1 MSELPPGGR
10 VFDMPTHRT
19 ARPPRSTPVRTPVRP
34 TGRAVT
40 LGLTLAVLAGLGWV
54 AGMIYTLIAWPL

>member
-1 MSELPPGGR
+1 MSELPSDGR
-10 VFDMPTHRT
+10 VIGMPTHRT
-19 ARPPRSTPVRTPVRP
+19 AGHRRTPARP

-54 AGMIYTLIAWPL
+54 TGMIYTLITWQL

>member
-1 MSELPPGGR
+1 
-10 VFDMPTHRT
+10 MPTHRT
-19 ARPPRSTPVRTPVRP
+19 ARPPRSAPVRTPVRP

-54 AGMIYTLIAWPL
+54 VGMIYTLIAWPL